1 MFVFLCIF
9 AITISQAY
17 ALDATFDRDTGV
29 VTISGTAAENEHL
42 AIVIADAEMGDLDD
56 ATESSL
62 EEYGIGFYEVNADD
76 NGEYNISFVTER
88 DDGVYN
94 IFVSGIETFDEG
106 TLQLQDLCSR
116 FNGLINKVQVYELID
131 DLQEEYG
138 GDEEIYEK
146 YFDLK
151 KTDSIDKKIFN
162 EKPYNDLSEVYE
174 VFEDAVDSYEP
185 PKGGSGGGS
194 GGGITIVAPVVTPP
208 ATEEPQKPV
217 TSAQTFADVYP
228 NYWGYEAIEG
238 LYDMGIVNGVSSNE
252 FAPDAPIKRE
262 EFVKMLVAVLGH
274 DTDGKQDTFT
284 DTDKNAWYS
293 PYLAVAQDCGLAYG
307 KEDGSFGIGEVL
319 TRQDMAVLAVR
330 VLGTAERGE
339 TVEFT
344 DGDEIS
350 DYAKSSVEIL
360 CGLKVMNGVGNGS
373 FAPKDTASRAQAAK
387 VIYEIVNLIK

>member
-9 AITISQAY
+9 AISISQVY
-17 ALDATFDRDTGV
+17 ALDATFDRNTGV
-29 VTISGTAAENEHL
+29 VTISGNAGENEHL

-62 EEYGIGFYEVNADD
+62 EEYGVGFYEVNADD
-76 NGEYNISFVTER
+76 DGEYSISFVTDR
-88 DDGVYN
+88 DNGTYN
-94 IFVSGIETFDEG
+94 IFVSGIETLDEG
-106 TLQLQDLCSR
+106 ILQLQDLCTR

-138 GDEEIYEK
+138 GDEEVYEK
-146 YFDLK
+146 YFNLK
-151 KTDSIDKKIFN
+151 KTDSIDKQIFN
-162 EKPYNDLSEVYE
+162 EKPYNNISEVYE
-174 VFEDAVDSYEP
+174 VFEEAVNDYEQ

-194 GGGITIVAPVVTPP
+194 GGGITIVAPVITPSADKEQP
-208 ATEEPQKPV
+208 KPEALV
-217 TSAQTFADVYP
+217 QNFADVSP
-228 NYWGYEAIEG
+228 DYWGYEAIEG
-238 LYDMGIVNGVSSNE
+238 LYKMGIVNGVSNNE
-252 FAPDAPIKRE
+252 FAPNAPVKRE
-262 EFVKMLVAVLGH
+262 EFVKMLVAVLGQ
-274 DTDGKQDTFT
+274 DTEGKQDTFA

-293 PYLAVAQDCGLAYG
+293 PYLAVAQECGLTYG

-350 DYAKSSVEIL
+350 DYAKNSVEIL
-360 CGLKVMNGVGNGS
+360 CGLNVMNGVGNGS

-387 VIYEIVNLIK
+387 VIYEIIKLIK